1 MNEHEQGP
9 RSFNYVRERSFVY
22 VCERFV
28 RLCSWTVRSF
38 MFVHVRSIT
47 YISIFYIYIYI
58 YIYMII
64 KESMKHKYITLTLV
78 THIPKSNYLS
88 AAISYSNIS
97 HSLLSLNHLSN
108 FKNISTNQFQRT
120 SFCLLHSDAAP
131 PPPPLF
137 SRNRLT
143 TSASPHHR
151 RSVLFA
157 PWSLL
162 FWPDFFGSPTGMTVW
177 ADILAG
183 FLLFFTFANSF
194 I

>member
-1 MNEHEQGP
+1 MQRTG
-9 RSFNYVRERSFVY
+9 STLV
-22 VCERFV
+22 
-28 RLCSWTVRSF
+28 
-38 MFVHVRSIT
+38 
-47 YISIFYIYIYI
+47 
-58 YIYMII
+58 
-64 KESMKHKYITLTLV
+64 KHKYITLTLV

-137 SRNRLT
+137 SRNHLT

-162 FWPDFFGSPTGMTVW
+162 FWPDFFC
-177 ADILAG
+177 
-183 FLLFFTFANSF
+183 FLPLLIASYKYRSVLYS
-194 I
+194 IAARCLHL